1 MKKGDSVKVKK
12 GVMSPDYEDLKIE
25 GWQGRITELD
35 NDTVTIELDSISL
48 DGLSKEYIIDSI
60 VEEVDFEYICLGRD
74 EIEIVKPRDSQND
87 TLIKQKEINAKFS
100 QDEEENRISDILKS
114 DDTSVNTKNQKIY
127 LEYLINKIQKPCLLT
142 GMEDFEWEEPY
153 LFGGWSQKEY
163 AKLKLTQPSYT
174 DQFELLGFVD
184 ELNVWKGILV
194 KVKRVADNK
203 EFVLPLWDLKVMDDK
218 SPNYLLVSDYSSWM
232 TNYQ

>member
-35 NDTVTIELDSISL
+35 IDTVTIELDSITL
-48 DGLSKEYIIDSI
+48 DCLSKEYIIDSI
-60 VEEVDFEYICLGRD
+60 VEDADYKFICLERD
-74 EIEIVKPRDSQND
+74 EVEIVKPRDNQND
-87 TLIKQKEINAKFS
+87 TLIKQKEMDAKFS
-100 QDEEENRISDILKS
+100 PEEEETRISDILKS
-114 DDTSVNTKNQKIY
+114 EDISVNMEKQKKY
-127 LEYLINKIQKPCLLT
+127 FEYLIKKIEKPCLLT
-142 GMEDFEWEEPY
+142 GMEDFEWEDPY
-153 LFGGWSQKEY
+153 LFGGWIQKEY

-184 ELNVWKGILV
+184 EVDDWKGILV

-203 EFVLPLWDLKVMDDK
+203 EFVLPLWDLKVIDDK

>member
-35 NDTVTIELDSISL
+35 NDTVTIELDSITL

-60 VEEVDFEYICLGRD
+60 VEEADYKYICLEID
-74 EIEIVKPRDSQND
+74 ELELVKPRDNQND
-87 TLIKQKEINAKFS
+87 TLIKQKEIKSKFS
-100 QDEEENRISDILKS
+100 QDDEEERISEILKS
-114 DDTSVNTKNQKIY
+114 EDISVNRKKQKKYIKYLKNT
-127 LEYLINKIQKPCLLT
+127 IQKPCLLT
-142 GMEDFEWEEPY
+142 GMQDFEWEEPY

-163 AKLKLTQPSYT
+163 AKLKLTQPSYN

-184 ELNVWKGILV
+184 EVNVWKGILV

-203 EFVLPLWDLKVMDDK
+203 EFVLPLWDLKVIDDK

>member
-48 DGLSKEYIIDSI
+48 DCLSKEYIIDSI
-60 VEEVDFEYICLGRD
+60 VEDVDYRYICLEID
-74 EIEIVKPRDSQND
+74 EIEIVKPRDNQND
-87 TLIKQKEINAKFS
+87 TLIKQKEIDAKFS
-100 QDEEENRISDILKS
+100 QDEEEKRISDILKS
-114 DDTSVNTKNQKIY
+114 DDTSVNNKNQKTY
-127 LEYLINKIQKPCLLT
+127 FEYLKKKIQKPCLLT
-142 GMEDFEWEEPY
+142 GMEDFDWEEPY
-153 LFGGWSQKEY
+153 LLGGWSQKEY

-184 ELNVWKGILV
+184 ELEEWKGILV
-194 KVKRVADNK
+194 KIKRVADNK
-203 EFVLPLWDLKVMDDK
+203 KFVLPLWDLKVIDDK

-232 TNYQ
+232 TNCQ